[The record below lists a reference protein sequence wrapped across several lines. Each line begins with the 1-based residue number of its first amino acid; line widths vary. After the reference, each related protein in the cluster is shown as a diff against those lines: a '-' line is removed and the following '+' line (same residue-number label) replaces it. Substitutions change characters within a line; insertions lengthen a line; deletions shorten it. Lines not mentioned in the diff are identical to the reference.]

1 MENNLTLYED
11 DQEFKPYLGH
21 TPSGMLVCPLCK
33 SDRIETGH
41 IATKLGGTIGTIAGA
56 GVSIASSISGARA
69 GAAVGALGGPFGM
82 AVGGVAGAILG
93 ALASG
98 AAGCTTGIA
107 LGQIVDRTVLDN
119 HVCKDCGHTFT
130 G

>member
-1 MENNLTLYED
+1 MENNLTLYQD
-11 DQEFKPYLGH
+11 DQDYKPYLGP
-21 TPSGMLVCPLCK
+21 TPLGLLVCPLCK

-41 IATKLGGTIGTIAGA
+41 VATKLGGTIGTIAGA

-69 GAAVGALGGPFGM
+69 GAAVGAIGGPLGI
-82 AVGGVAGAILG
+82 AVGGVAGAILA

-119 HVCKDCGHTFT
+119 HQCCDCGATFT
-130 G
+130 A